1 MKDKARMPRPRSALI
16 VDDEPHVR
24 VYLRMLLKQLGI
36 EQIWEASDGLQ
47 AVEMFRIE
55 HPEVV
60 LLDIVMPGQLGP
72 NVVDDLRRIDPDVSV
87 IVVTSQIAIKT
98 VEDMHSKGAIAYV
111 LKHTPRDQMVK
122 MLAEALDGVD
132 PAPNKK

>member
-1 MKDKARMPRPRSALI
+1 MPRPRSALI

-87 IVVTSQIAIKT
+87 IVVTSQIAQKT

-122 MLAEALDGVD
+122 MLAEALDGID